1 MKPTTKLDIE
11 LVRKLMRQN
20 HLSQR
25 DLAGMSGVTEAA
37 MSRYLAGER
46 QPRAE
51 KIANMATALRTTS
64 DALLGR
70 EESLSDLDKAIRLVA
85 RNADA
90 IPDKVKRHLVRLL
103 FSAEQEEV

>member
-1 MKPTTKLDIE
+1 MHQVPKLDIE

-46 QPRAE
+46 QPRAD
-51 KIANMATALRTTS
+51 KVANMATALRTTS

-70 EESLSDLDKAIRLVA
+70 EESQSELDKAIRLVA
-85 RNADA
+85 RNAEA
-90 IPDKVKRHLVRLL
+90 IPDKVKRQLVQLL
-103 FSAEQEEV
+103 FFQELEEN

>member
-1 MKPTTKLDIE
+1 MKPTPKLDIS
-11 LVRKLMRQN
+11 LVRKLMIQH

-37 MSRYLAGER
+37 MSRYLAGDR

-64 DALLGR
+64 DALLGK
-70 EESLSDLDKAIRLVA
+70 EDSLSDLEKAICLVA
-85 RNADA
+85 RNADS
-90 IPDKVKRHLVRLL
+90 IPDKVKRDLVRLL
-103 FSAEQEEV
+103 FSAEQEDV